1 MSGDIADMKALLAI
15 VASGQTLSEAEA
27 AKAFDIIMSGDATP
41 AQMGGFLMALRVRGE
56 SIGEIAAAAQIMR
69 DKALIIEAP
78 ENAVDTVGTTLPLRA
93 SGAMRTGSP
102 IGTVRAVE
110 TVRARS
116 PTLAFGALQ
125 TRIERDVVVP

>member
-56 SIGEIAAAAQIMR
+56 SIGEIAAAALIMS

-78 ENAVDTVGTTLPLRA
+78 ENAVDTVGTGGDALSA
-93 SGAMRTGSP
+93 SASFCIIDSNVIFAEEPHSSIVAASP
-102 IGTVRAVE
+102 ASAPITFTITPR
-110 TVRARS
+110 
-116 PTLAFGALQ
+116 
-125 TRIERDVVVP
+125 

>member
-78 ENAVDTVGTTLPLRA
+78 ENAVDTVGTGGDA
-93 SGAMRTGSP
+93 SGTYNISTAS
-102 IGTVRAVE
+102 
-110 TVRARS
+110 
-116 PTLAFGALQ
+116 AFVVAAAGAG
-125 TRIERDVVVP
+125 E